1 MFAFYFWI
9 MLDYLTNIIWLI
21 LSVKI
26 YPDSMPLVY
35 YLPPTFKVLVG
46 TEQIWLMLELIV

>member
-9 MLDYLTNIIWLI
+9 MLDFLTNIIWLI
-21 LSVKI
+21 LAVKS
-26 YPDSMPLVY
+26 DLLPLVF
-35 YLPPTFKVLVG
+35 YLPATFKVLVG